1 MRGRGW
7 SRNHRIVGPPF
18 LRHQCA
24 ELDSLG
30 DGEWRSALAVQSA
43 KLVIVTLLA
52 AAFVAVATAQSA
64 FAADPSVTG
73 LWQKIDEPTSKSVGW
88 FLFTESDGVYQGMIA
103 KLFLRP
109 GDPPNQ
115 ICSACKDDRKDQ
127 PLLGIPL
134 IRNMKA
140 NGNGLYYEGGNI
152 LDPRD
157 GNIYNAMMTLSPDG
171 QTLTVR
177 GYLGIA
183 LFGRD
188 EVWYRLPDTAYKD
201 LDPII
206 IARYL
211 PGMTTTASIKH
222 KQNQNQTT
230 AKSSNLAR

>member
-1 MRGRGW
+1 MRGRGR

-18 LRHQCA
+18 LGHQCA
-24 ELDSLG
+24 ELDSFD

-43 KLVIVTLLA
+43 KLAMAALLMLVA
-52 AAFVAVATAQSA
+52 AANSTV
-64 FAADPSVTG
+64 AADPLVVTG

-88 FLFTESDGVYQGMIA
+88 FLFTESEGIYQGMIA

-140 NGNGLYYEGGNI
+140 NGLYYEGGNI

>member
-1 MRGRGW
+1 M
-7 SRNHRIVGPPF
+7 
-18 LRHQCA
+18 
-24 ELDSLG
+24 
-30 DGEWRSALAVQSA
+30 AVQSA
-43 KLVIVTLLA
+43 KLAMAALFLTLA
-52 AAFVAVATAQSA
+52 AANSTV
-64 FAADPSVTG
+64 AADPLVVTG
-73 LWQKIDEPTSKSVGW
+73 LWHKIDESTSKSVGW
-88 FLFTESDGVYQGMIA
+88 FLFTESEGIYQGMIA

-109 GDPPNQ
+109 GDSPNQ

-134 IRNMKA
+134 IRNMKP
-140 NGNGLYYEGGNI
+140 NGLYYEGGNI

-188 EVWYRLPDTAYKD
+188 EVWYRLPETAFKD
-201 LDPII
+201 LDPVI

-211 PGMTTTASIKH
+211 PGLTTTASIKH
-222 KQNQNQTT
+222 KQNQNQNT
-230 AKSSNLAR
+230 AKSSTLAR

>member
-1 MRGRGW
+1 
-7 SRNHRIVGPPF
+7 
-18 LRHQCA
+18 
-24 ELDSLG
+24 
-30 DGEWRSALAVQSA
+30 VQSA
-43 KLVIVTLLA
+43 KLALAGLLMLVA
-52 AAFVAVATAQSA
+52 AANSTV
-64 FAADPSVTG
+64 AADPLVVTG

-88 FLFTESDGVYQGMIA
+88 FLFTESEGIYQGMIA

-115 ICSACKDDRKDQ
+115 ACSACKDDRKDQ

-140 NGNGLYYEGGNI
+140 NGLYYEGGNI

-188 EVWYRLPDTAYKD
+188 EVWYRLPETAYKD

-211 PGMTTTASIKH
+211 PGLTTTASIKH
-222 KQNQNQTT
+222 KQNQNQNT
-230 AKSSNLAR
+230 AKSSTLAR

>member
-1 MRGRGW
+1 MQ
-7 SRNHRIVGPPF
+7 SVK
-18 LRHQCA
+18 LA
-24 ELDSLG
+24 MA
-30 DGEWRSALAVQSA
+30 ALLM
-43 KLVIVTLLA
+43 LVA
-52 AAFVAVATAQSA
+52 AANSTAVA
-64 FAADPSVTG
+64 DPLVTG

-88 FLFTESDGVYQGMIA
+88 FLFTESEGVYQGMIA

-115 ICSACKDDRKDQ
+115 TCTACKDDRKDQ

-188 EVWYRLPDTAYKD
+188 EVWYRLPETAYKD

-206 IARYL
+206 IAKYL
-211 PGMTTTASIKH
+211 PQMTTASIKH
-222 KQNQNQTT
+222 KQNQNT
-230 AKSSNLAR
+230 AKSSNIAR

>member
-1 MRGRGW
+1 M
-7 SRNHRIVGPPF
+7 
-18 LRHQCA
+18 
-24 ELDSLG
+24 
-30 DGEWRSALAVQSA
+30 AVQSA
-43 KLVIVTLLA
+43 KLAMAALLMLVA
-52 AAFVAVATAQSA
+52 AANSTV
-64 FAADPSVTG
+64 AADPLVTG

-88 FLFTESDGVYQGMIA
+88 FLFTESEGIYQGMIA

-115 ICSACKDDRKDQ
+115 TCTACKDDRKDQ

-140 NGNGLYYEGGNI
+140 NGLYYEGGNI

-188 EVWYRLPDTAYKD
+188 ETWHRLPETAYKQ
-201 LDPII
+201 LDPVIV
-206 IARYL
+206 AQYL
-211 PGMTTTASIKH
+211 PNMATGSTSAMRHPSNSA
-222 KQNQNQTT
+222 
-230 AKSSNLAR
+230 AKGSNYSAR

>member
-1 MRGRGW
+1 
-7 SRNHRIVGPPF
+7 
-18 LRHQCA
+18 
-24 ELDSLG
+24 
-30 DGEWRSALAVQSA
+30 VQSV
-43 KLVIVTLLA
+43 KLAMAGLLMLVA
-52 AAFVAVATAQSA
+52 AANSTV
-64 FAADPSVTG
+64 AADPLVTG

-88 FLFTESDGVYQGMIA
+88 FLFTENEGTYQGMIA

-115 ICSACKDDRKDQ
+115 TCAACKDDRKDQ
-127 PLLGIPL
+127 PLLGISL

-140 NGNGLYYEGGNI
+140 NGLYYEGGNI

-188 EVWYRLPDTAYKD
+188 ETWYRLPETAYKD

-206 IARYL
+206 IAKYL
-211 PGMTTTASIKH
+211 PQMTTTASIKH
-222 KQNQNQTT
+222 KQNQNT
-230 AKSSNLAR
+230 AKSSTLAH